1 MIPSFLN
8 STYDIFEN
16 IGSKVQEFPNSIQ
29 YSIFNVFKS
38 YIKFYFLNA
47 PKKLGGFEG
56 AEPHDICH
64 LLTGL
69 SSSHFL
75 SSENNII
82 DCYNKMENTFNAYTV
97 AFIFIMVNFITLI
110 MLWNFFPIF
119 KGFLSLLKGSFK
131 ATKSKA
137 DKELTKKKTL
147 QTEAFK
153 IIAKKYISFLS
164 NSANYNFNDSM
175 IDKLKEEISD
185 VLNTLPSDEHG
196 LEYQSRQILSTSDSY
211 RVFFGNRISR

>member
-16 IGSKVQEFPNSIQ
+16 IGNKVQEFPNSIQ
-29 YSIFNVFKS
+29 YTIFNVFKS

-64 LLTGL
+64 LLTGM
-69 SSSHFL
+69 SSLHFL
-75 SSENNII
+75 ASENNVI

-97 AFIFIMVNFITLI
+97 AFIFIMLNFITLI
-110 MLWNFFPIF
+110 MLWNFFPIVRA
-119 KGFLSLLKGSFK
+119 FLSLWKDSFK
-131 ATKSKA
+131 TSRTKA
-137 DKELTKKKTL
+137 DKELSRRKTL

-153 IIAKKYISFLS
+153 IIAKKYIQFLS
-164 NSANYNFNDSM
+164 NSANYDLNDSM
-175 IDKLKEEISD
+175 VEKIKEQMSD
-185 VLNTLPSDEHG
+185 VLNTLPNDEHG
-196 LEYQSRQILSTSDSY
+196 LEYQSRQILTTSNSY
-211 RVFFGNRISR
+211 QVFFGNRIRR